1 MVRGKIS
8 RREVED
14 QSAGLEVIS
23 LRAVGGQSAVISLRD
38 LKNQP
43 AGCEM
48 ISESS
53 GRLARRSVE

>member
-23 LRAVGGQSAVISLRD
+23 LRAVEGPLAGLLNEQSQKS
-38 LKNQP
+38 
-43 AGCEM
+43 
-48 ISESS
+48 
-53 GRLARRSVE
+53 